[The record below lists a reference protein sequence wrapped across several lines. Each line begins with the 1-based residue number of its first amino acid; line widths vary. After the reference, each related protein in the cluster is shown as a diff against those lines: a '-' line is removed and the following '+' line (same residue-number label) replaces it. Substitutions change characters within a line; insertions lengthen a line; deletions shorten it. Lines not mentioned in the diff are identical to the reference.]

1 MQEEINFDDEF
12 DFDAF
17 CENYR
22 TIFLQNEG
30 VIRSGPR
37 CYPEDEVARMGRR
50 CLLLDAPSIKQL
62 IEREWRF
69 DTTISQFVVYL

>member
-1 MQEEINFDDEF
+1 MQDENYDDEF

-17 CENYR
+17 CEKYH

-30 VIRSGPR
+30 VIRSGPK

-50 CLLLDAPSIKQL
+50 CMLLDAPSIAQL
-62 IEREWRF
+62 IKFEWRF